1 MELQAVEVDFI
12 VNNVK
17 QTKAIY
23 EAVFGL
29 EVIEETNFPVGSNE
43 LVFNLA
49 GTRFHLLDANPDYG
63 MMAPEAEEDFP
74 FWFTVSTPDIQAV
87 WNKAMTVGCSE
98 MVHPTQTT
106 DSGSKTAMFRDLDG
120 YVWMLQEF
128 AEGDPEAFEG
138 LTIAYVVQDVANS
151 LETYAG
157 IFPINVLSQT
167 PDHSESVF
175 SLFETRFQLFAEN
188 EAEGLLAP
196 GEGEGMPF
204 WFNLVVPDLPEVW
217 KKAMSLDCQM
227 IQAPIYMEQMGITNA
242 MFADLEGYVWMLH
255 EVHEVISFDERVDYF
270 EQEMGLKAED
280 SKDNQ

>member
-17 QTKAIY
+17 QTKATY

-29 EVIEETNFPVGSNE
+29 EMIEETNFPVGSNE

-74 FWFTVSTPDIQAV
+74 FWFSVSTPDIQTV
-87 WNKAMTVGCSE
+87 WDKAMTVGWSA

-120 YVWMLQEF
+120 YIWMLQEF
-128 AEGDPEAFEG
+128 AESDLEAFEG

-157 IFPINVLSQT
+157 IFPINVVSHT
-167 PDHSESVF
+167 DSHSEAVF

-188 EAEGLLAP
+188 EAEGLYAP

-204 WFNLVVPDLPEVW
+204 WFNLVVPDLPDVW
-217 KKAMSLDCQM
+217 KKAMSLDCQT
-227 IQAPIYMEQMGITNA
+227 IQAPIHMEQMGITNA

-255 EVHEVISFDERVDYF
+255 EVHEVISFDDRVDYF
-270 EQEMGLKAED
+270 EQEMGLKAEE
-280 SKDNQ
+280 KTEEQ